1 MLRFSSRVPAL
12 ALVIAAGLAALPAL
26 ETAAFAGK
34 KVQEAPL
41 TIEVETAEQLYVKL
55 EYEKANSIAGKVIER
70 GNLTHDQLVRVFRI
84 HAITYAILG
93 NEEEATDAFTL
104 LLGYAPDFQ
113 LDADTS
119 PKVVGPFQE
128 AKGYWKAQPSRP
140 GLDVEAQVRSSA
152 SGVLRI
158 KTVDPTRIVR
168 KVVVSQ
174 RWGST
179 GTFLART
186 LDGSQGSVEIPAPP
200 VGGTRIDYYVQ
211 AFDDRNN
218 TVMEN
223 GSANMPRSAFVE
235 APADKPP
242 AAESKS
248 ILSSPIFWAVAGAVV
263 VGGGVGTYFA
273 LQPSPATTARV
284 PISTS
289 P

>member
-1 MLRFSSRVPAL
+1 MIS
-12 ALVIAAGLAALPAL
+12 
-26 ETAAFAGK
+26 
-34 KVQEAPL
+34 
-41 TIEVETAEQLYVKL
+41 
-55 EYEKANSIAGKVIER
+55 
-70 GNLTHDQLVRVFRI
+70 
-84 HAITYAILG
+84 
-93 NEEEATDAFTL
+93 
-104 LLGYAPDFQ
+104 
-113 LDADTS
+113 ADTPRQACRAAPCRDS
-119 PKVVGPFQE
+119 PKVKFGQTD
-128 AKGYWKAQPSRP
+128 S
-140 GLDVEAQVRSSA
+140 
-152 SGVLRI
+152 
-158 KTVDPTRIVR
+158 
-168 KVVVSQ
+168 
-174 RWGST
+174 
-179 GTFLART
+179 RT

-235 APADKPP
+235 TAAEKPP

-273 LQPSPATTARV
+273 LQPSPATTARM